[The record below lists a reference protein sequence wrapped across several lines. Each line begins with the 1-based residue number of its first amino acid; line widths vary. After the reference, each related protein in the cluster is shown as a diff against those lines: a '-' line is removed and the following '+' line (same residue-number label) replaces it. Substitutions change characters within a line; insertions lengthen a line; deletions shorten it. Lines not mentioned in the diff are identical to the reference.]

1 MRAALLPLLLVLACH
16 PPFPDSGGPE
26 GDADTDTDADS
37 DTDADT
43 DLPPEELC
51 SENWGWIDTQL
62 SVDKDFVLNLDPGD
76 ELHLTYAI
84 EGHADLCEMMCSAR
98 WLEEYYITDSE
109 AHHNVIQVPLRVE
122 KGETWYAYVHVN
134 VPGDAGAGE
143 EECYVAT
150 TAGEFYVLFSILG
163 D

>member
-62 SVDKDFVLNLDPGD
+62 SVDKDFVR
-76 ELHLTYAI
+76 
-84 EGHADLCEMMCSAR
+84 HADLCEMMCSAR